1 MMFWTEWKTEESK
14 RESKRES
21 KKESKKES
29 KREAVV
35 RMLRSGKLSKE
46 DIAEYAGLTVD
57 AVERI
62 EQQEMSLT

>member
-1 MMFWTEWKTEESK
+1 MCDVLDRVENRGIEKGIEK
-14 RESKRES
+14 GYDKAQ
-21 KKESKKES
+21 
-29 KREAVV
+29 REAVV